1 MATPESPLVS
11 ALKPEVVR
19 RVVGRR
25 IGEIRK
31 PQLERKAALDAA
43 IEAGHI
49 RFWLRPLKS
58 LSVERQI
65 FIMRKTPLRSCYF
78 ASAQKFIKKQETTF
92 THPPYGFL
100 IAEGSINNPD
110 DIADCLQ
117 RYLAKHFP
125 QAKNTPFTIYFPSLS
140 LGRNVSPVIVS
151 KSPSP
156 AGT

>member
-43 IEAGHI
+43 IEAGHM
-49 RFWLRPLKS
+49 RFWLRPQKF
-58 LSVERQI
+58 LSGERQI
-65 FIMRKTPLRSCYF
+65 FIMRKTPLPSCYF
-78 ASAQKFIKKQETTF
+78 ASAQKFVKKQETKF

-100 IAEGSINNPD
+100 VTEGSINNPD
-110 DIADCLQ
+110 DIADCLEQ
-117 RYLAKHFP
+117 YLVQYFP
-125 QAKNTPFTIYFPSLS
+125 QAKNTPFTIYFPSRS
-140 LGRNVSPVIVS
+140 LGRNATPVIIS
-151 KSPSP
+151 KSQPS
-156 AGT
+156 